1 MYLAASLLALHVMTM
16 AAAPAG
22 DAAPSTAR
30 TAAGAGAAAAE
41 DAVVADIA
49 QTQTQTLAKAP
60 ERWAATPAHQP
71 VWLSGAAVKLAVREA
86 SASAPL
92 PASSR
97 RGLAYGA
104 DSQYR
109 QFDLAFAYARRPDC
123 LHPDGLKFQPAALGQ
138 VELDS
143 EFAIPF
149 WIAAIAK
156 GKCNFGE

>member
-1 MYLAASLLALHVMTM
+1 MPRHRPRGPRPVPVPEPQPQPQRM
-16 AAAPAG
+16 
-22 DAAPSTAR
+22 PSSPISR
-30 TAAGAGAAAAE
+30 SRSRS
-41 DAVVADIA
+41 
-49 QTQTQTLAKAP
+49 AP
-60 ERWAATPAHQP
+60 EQWAATPAHQP
-71 VWLSGAAVKLAVREA
+71 VWLSDAAVKLAVREA

-97 RGLAYGA
+97 RGQAYGA

-138 VELDS
+138 IELDS